1 MRSIRRLILGSARVS
16 RVWFRRPAETG
27 FHSSVNHTVEPNL
40 QRKFAIARRARQ
52 TRGTRALPRTLRSRC
67 LVLSVLVV
75 LLVAIAFGW
84 WLPIPHEL
92 QKSPSG
98 TLTLLDCRGRE
109 IAELASPEARTQF
122 PVALEQMGPWL
133 PRVIVALE
141 DRRFYEHRGI
151 DWRATVAACA
161 RNLRSRQIVSGAST
175 ITQQLVK
182 LANSRDRRGWS
193 GKLYEAIVAWKLE
206 RRWSKQRI
214 LSEYLNRSS
223 YGNRRLGPAA
233 AARAYFGKP
242 AHDLTLSEAI
252 FLAGLPQAPTRF
264 NPWRHPE
271 EANRKYARSLGR
283 LADLG
288 VITRD
293 QQSLLVEPPKI
304 LRIDPPRFA
313 PHFVDAVVAQN
324 PGLRGTVR
332 TTLDLDVQAAVERLA
347 RSHLSALNRHDI
359 TQTAVVVVE
368 NATGA
373 IRAMVGSENYAVS
386 QINGATLPRS
396 CGSTLKP
403 FVYLEAIDKRLFT
416 AASLLPDTPDAIRN
430 EYADYDPQNYSRHY
444 FGPVRLREALG
455 CSLNV
460 PAVFVL
466 SQLGARPTFYQLQ
479 KWGFNFPQGVDD
491 YGAGFV
497 LGNAETRLVDLAA
510 AYAGLARGGTAMREK
525 FLAQEH
531 QPLTRIAS
539 REATA
544 IITDILCDND
554 ARQKSFG
561 PRSPLAFEERVA
573 AKTGTSSGFR
583 DTWTVG
589 FDKEHTV
596 AVWAGNFDGRPM
608 RDTFAV
614 RAATPLWAAIM
625 QELLRRD
632 HPLDPPVKDQ
642 KFATANPTCGGLVR
656 REICKTTGL
665 LPSRFSN
672 ATMPELF
679 LAGTEPN
686 EDSAHY
692 FANDG
697 NLILPDAYARWCATR
712 DNTIGAHVQSD
723 FHITSPPPNARYQ
736 IDPVLPASQQMV
748 ELTAASA
755 GDVEWFVNGARV
767 VPARDGRFFWQLAA
781 GEWNVRAVSR
791 DKLAEQK
798 ITVETMSN

>member
-1 MRSIRRLILGSARVS
+1 LI
-16 RVWFRRPAETG
+16 
-27 FHSSVNHTVEPNL
+27 
-40 QRKFAIARRARQ
+40 
-52 TRGTRALPRTLRSRC
+52 
-67 LVLSVLVV
+67 
-75 LLVAIAFGW
+75 AIAFVW
-84 WLPIPHEL
+84 WLPIPNQL

-98 TLTLLDCRGRE
+98 TLTLLDSRGRE

-122 PVALEQMGPWL
+122 PVALDQMGPWL
-133 PRVIVALE
+133 PRITVALE
-141 DRRFYEHRGI
+141 DRRFYQHRGV
-151 DWRATVAACA
+151 DWHATAAACA

-182 LANSRDRRGWS
+182 LASSRDRRSWT

-206 RRWSKQRI
+206 RRWSKHRI
-214 LSEYLNRSS
+214 LTEYLNRSS
-223 YGNRRLGPAA
+223 YGNRRLGPEA

-242 AHDLTLSEAI
+242 ARDLTLSEAI
-252 FLAGLPQAPTRF
+252 FVAGLPQAPTRF

-283 LADLG
+283 LADLA

-293 QQSLLVEPPKI
+293 QQSLLAEPPKI

-332 TTLDLDVQAAVERLA
+332 TTLDLDLQSTVERLA

-359 TQTAVVVVE
+359 TQAAVVVIE

-373 IRAMVGSENYAVS
+373 IRAMVGSENYAGS
-386 QINGATLPRS
+386 QINGATQPRS

-403 FVYLEAIDKRLFT
+403 FVYLDAIDKRLFT

-430 EYADYDPQNYSRHY
+430 EYADYDPQNFSHHY

-460 PAVFVL
+460 PAVSVL
-466 SQLGARPTFYQLQ
+466 SQLGARPAFYELQ
-479 KWGFNFPQGVDD
+479 KWGFNFPQGLDD

-510 AYAGLARGGTAMREK
+510 AYAGLARGGTAMRAK
-525 FLAQEH
+525 VLASEH
-531 QPLTRIAS
+531 RPLTRIAS
-539 REATA
+539 REAIA

-561 PRSPLAFEERVA
+561 LRSPLALEQRVA

-608 RDTFAV
+608 RDTFAI

-625 QELLRRD
+625 QELLRGPVGNTVALRAGD
-632 HPLDPPVKDQ
+632 HPLDLPSKSDR
-642 KFATANPTCGGLVR
+642 LVR
-656 REICKTTGL
+656 QEICNTTGL
-665 LPSRFSN
+665 LPSRFSA
-672 ATMPELF
+672 ATTNELF
-679 LAGTEPN
+679 LAGTEPCD
-686 EDSAHY
+686 DSKDY
-692 FANDG
+692 FASDG
-697 NLILPDAYARWCATR
+697 KLILPDAYARWCASR

-723 FHITSPPPNARYQ
+723 FRITSPPADAHYQ
-736 IDPVLPASQQMV
+736 IDPVLPTSQQMV
-748 ELTAASA
+748 ELTAACGS
-755 GDVEWFVNGARV
+755 DVEWFVNGARV
-767 VPARDGRFFWQLAA
+767 APERDGRFFWQLAA
-781 GEWNVRAVSR
+781 GEWSVRAVSGG
-791 DKLAEQK
+791 KLAEQK
-798 ITVETMSN
+798 FVVEAMSN

>member
-1 MRSIRRLILGSARVS
+1 LVGSI
-16 RVWFRRPAETG
+16 
-27 FHSSVNHTVEPNL
+27 
-40 QRKFAIARRARQ
+40 
-52 TRGTRALPRTLRSRC
+52 
-67 LVLSVLVV
+67 LVV
-75 LLVAIAFGW
+75 ILVAIAFAW
-84 WLPIPHEL
+84 WLPIPNEL

-109 IAELASPEARTQF
+109 IAELASSQARTQF
-122 PVALEQMGPWL
+122 PVALEQMGIWL
-133 PRVIVALE
+133 PKVTVALE

-151 DWRATVAACA
+151 DWRATVGACA
-161 RNLRSRQIVSGAST
+161 RNLRSRHIVSGAST

-182 LANSRDRRGWS
+182 LASSPDRRTWR
-193 GKLYEAIVAWKLE
+193 GKLYEAIVSWKLE

-223 YGNRRLGPAA
+223 YGNRRLGPEA

-242 AHDLTLSEAI
+242 ARDLTLGEAI
-252 FLAGLPQAPTRF
+252 FLASLPQAPTRF

-271 EANRKYARSLGR
+271 EANRKYTRSLGR

-288 VITRD
+288 VVTRD
-293 QQSLLVEPPKI
+293 QQSLLAEPPKI
-304 LRIDPPRFA
+304 LRNNPPRFA
-313 PHFVDAVVAQN
+313 PHFVDAIVGQN

-332 TTLDLDVQAAVERLA
+332 TTLDLDLQATVERLA

-359 TQTAVVVVE
+359 TQAAVVVIE

-403 FVYLEAIDKRLFT
+403 FVYLAAIDKQLFT

-430 EYADYDPQNYSRHY
+430 EYADYDPQNYSHHY

-479 KWGFNFPQGVDD
+479 KWGFNFPQGLDD

-510 AYAGLARGGTAMREK
+510 AYAGLARGGTAMNAK
-525 FLAQEH
+525 FLASEH
-531 QPLTRIAS
+531 RPLTRIAS
-539 REATA
+539 REATE

-561 PRSPLAFEERVA
+561 LRSPLAFEERVA

-589 FDKEHTV
+589 FNKEHTV

-632 HPLDPPVKDQ
+632 HPLDPPV
-642 KFATANPTCGGLVR
+642 ANEKLVR
-656 REICKTTGL
+656 QEICKTTGL
-665 LPSRFSN
+665 LPSRFSG
-672 ATMPELF
+672 ATMNELF
-679 LAGTEPN
+679 LAGTEPRA
-686 EDSAHY
+686 DSKEY
-692 FANDG
+692 FASDG
-697 NLILPDAYARWCATR
+697 KLILPDTYARWCVSR
-712 DNTIGAHVQSD
+712 NNTIGAHVRSD
-723 FHITSPPPNARYQ
+723 FRITSPPQNAHYQ
-736 IDPVLPASQQMV
+736 IDPVLPSSQQMV
-748 ELTAASA
+748 ELSAAGS
-755 GDVEWFVNGARV
+755 GDVEWFVNGERV
-767 VPARDGRFFWQLAA
+767 TPERDGRVFWQLVA
-781 GEWNVRAVSR
+781 GEWNVRAVSGN
-791 DKLAEQK
+791 KLADAR
-798 ITVETMSN
+798 ITVKDMSN

>member
-1 MRSIRRLILGSARVS
+1 MRSIRRLIYLVRTRIRKRQSAAALQNVAANTNEHYTLAFWSAAVLRRFSIWAVGGVFFLSIGVALAVS
-16 RVWFRRPAETG
+16 F
-27 FHSSVNHTVEPNL
+27 
-40 QRKFAIARRARQ
+40 
-52 TRGTRALPRTLRSRC
+52 
-67 LVLSVLVV
+67 LSV
-75 LLVAIAFGW
+75 
-84 WLPIPHEL
+84 PDNL

-109 IAELASPEARTQF
+109 IAELASPEARSQF
-122 PVALEQMGPWL
+122 PVPLEQMGPWL
-133 PRVIVALE
+133 PRVTVALE
-141 DRRFYEHRGI
+141 DRRFYEHRGV
-151 DWRATVAACA
+151 DWCATVAACM
-161 RNLRSRQIVSGAST
+161 RNLRSRKIVSGAST

-182 LANSRDRRGWS
+182 LASSRDRRSWS
-193 GKLYEAIVAWKLE
+193 GKVYEAIIARKLE

-223 YGNRRLGPAA
+223 YGNRRVGPEA
-233 AARAYFGKP
+233 AARAYFGKS
-242 AHDLTLSEAI
+242 ARDLTLSEAI

-304 LRIDPPRFA
+304 VRIDPQRFA
-313 PHFVDAVVAQN
+313 PHFVDAVVTQN
-324 PGLRGTVR
+324 PGLRGTLR
-332 TTLDLDVQAAVERLA
+332 TTLDLDLQSTVERLA

-359 TQTAVVVVE
+359 TQAAVVVIE

-386 QINGATLPRS
+386 QINGATQPRS

-403 FVYLEAIDKRLFT
+403 FVYLEAIDRRLFT
-416 AASLLPDTPDAIRN
+416 AASLLPDTPDAIHN
-430 EYADYDPQNYSRHY
+430 EYADYDPQNYSHHY
-444 FGPVRLREALG
+444 FGPVRLREALA

-479 KWGFNFPQGVDD
+479 KWGFDFPQGLDE

-510 AYAGLARGGTAMREK
+510 AYAGLARGGTAMRAK
-525 FLAQEH
+525 FLASEH
-531 QPLTRIAS
+531 RPLTRIAS

-544 IITDILCDND
+544 IVTDILCDND
-554 ARQKSFG
+554 ARQRSFG
-561 PRSPLAFEERVA
+561 LRSPLAFEQRVA

-589 FDKEHTV
+589 FNKEHTV

-614 RAATPLWAAIM
+614 KAATPLWAAIM
-625 QELLRRD
+625 QELFRRD
-632 HPLDPPVKDQ
+632 HPLDPPVRDD
-642 KFATANPTCGGLVR
+642 NLVR
-656 REICKTTGL
+656 AEICKTTGL
-665 LPSRFSN
+665 LPSRFGN
-672 ATMPELF
+672 ATMNEFF
-679 LAGTEPN
+679 LAGTEPRD
-686 EDSAHY
+686 DSKDY
-692 FANDG
+692 FASDG
-697 NLILPDAYARWCATR
+697 KLILPNAYALWCASR
-712 DNTIGAHVQSD
+712 DNTIGAHVRSD
-723 FHITSPPPNARYQ
+723 FRITSPPPNARYQ
-736 IDPVLPASQQMV
+736 LDPVLPSSQQMV
-748 ELTAASA
+748 ELTVACAS
-755 GDVEWFVNGARV
+755 DVEWFVNGARV
-767 VPARDGRFFWQLAA
+767 TPERDGRVFWQLAA

-791 DKLAEQK
+791 EKFAEQR
-798 ITVETMSN
+798 IVVESMSN